1 VNPMSQGMFGAF
13 GGPGA
18 GMNGMNGMNMG
29 MNFPQNQGMYGAGW
43 NSQNNNM
50 WNGSQNNNPSDFGSN
65 PGYGYNQHGNFNQ
78 HQYNGDF
85 QNGAYGRGFGRGRGR
100 GRGRGG
106 FDRFDRG
113 RGGFNNVPQGHQPH
127 FQNAHEQQQYEIQN
141 MQASMMEKQPRH
153 SNAPASKG
161 TNGQSL
167 AEEASKNVDDE
178 FAPGG
183 QEEVQEALGGDYNNA
198 AGDAT
203 VAAEKDFVEPAVIE
217 ASAPGV
223 SLVAEVDAKAETV
236 LSDRGDL
243 AEPKP
248 VNNITSPEMKS
259 ISSPSNKQQIAE
271 IYQEDTHASM
281 PPPSAPL
288 GPAARFTEPVKDFGF
303 RGRGHARFGSKGR
316 GPVPIT
322 NGVPLS
328 PAQTASGSPV
338 SPKESKSVGVVGA
351 PTGPKAMRE
360 PPPKAAPP
368 AAARGNSGG
377 GFQIMGRASM
387 ASQKGQSLA
396 SERSRSGTPPNLYN
410 GRRSASPSSSRRPS
424 QQSRQTSSRYDE
436 NGVADHDRDRERK
449 HRKSKRDDEDHDM
462 EDDQPY
468 DRACSPGESRKSS
481 HRSHREKDRHA
492 SNSKHHSSRSR
503 RHEEENGGAD
513 ADHAM
518 DDYGIPTS
526 TSKEDREHRSS
537 KSSRHESRRDRHR
550 DSDRDHAREERHRD
564 RKRSR
569 HDREEADPPE
579 DEDERR
585 RSRKHKTHHESNGR
599 DSHRSSEAAT
609 PVAEAPAI
617 DPHTLEREAR
627 NKERML
633 KEQQR
638 REKASKLEKGGSRR
652 SVGGSAR
659 RVSYKYEDEVQAGLG
674 EQERESARWR

>member
-1 VNPMSQGMFGAF
+1 MNPMSQSMFGAF

-29 MNFPQNQGMYGAGW
+29 MNFPTNQGMYGAGW

-50 WNGSQNNNPSDFGSN
+50 WNGPQNNNPSDFGSN
-65 PGYGYNQHGNFNQ
+65 AGYGYNQHGNFNQ

-85 QNGAYGRGFGRGRGR
+85 QNGSYGRGFGRGRGR

-106 FDRFDRG
+106 FDRFDRP
-113 RGGFNNVPQGHQPH
+113 RGSFNNFSQGQQPH

-141 MQASMMEKQPRH
+141 IQASMMEKQPRQPD
-153 SNAPASKG
+153 AATSKG
-161 TNGQSL
+161 MNGQIQ
-167 AEEASKNVDDE
+167 EDEVSKQVDDE

-183 QEEVQEALGGDYNNA
+183 QEEVQEALGGDYNNVTGENTLA
-198 AGDAT
+198 
-203 VAAEKDFVEPAVIE
+203 VEKKSLEPEVINGSALDPSPAVNVDPE
-217 ASAPGV
+217 AE
-223 SLVAEVDAKAETV
+223 LVPSKEVDQDQSKPANEAVTYETE
-236 LSDRGDL
+236 LLPS
-243 AEPKP
+243 
-248 VNNITSPEMKS
+248 TSS
-259 ISSPSNKQQIAE
+259 KQQIAE
-271 IYQEDTHASM
+271 IYQEDSHASM

-288 GPAARFTEPVKDFGF
+288 GPAAQFSEPVKDFGF
-303 RGRGHARFGSKGR
+303 RGRGHGRFGSKGR
-316 GPVPIT
+316 GSVPMP

-328 PAQTASGSPV
+328 PAKATSQSPV
-338 SPKESKSVGVVGA
+338 SPKEPKTVVVVGA
-351 PTGPKAMRE
+351 PTGPRAMRE

-377 GFQIMGRASM
+377 FQIMGRASM
-387 ASQKGQSLA
+387 ASQQSQSLI

-410 GRRSASPSSSRRPS
+410 GRRSLSPSSSHRPS
-424 QQSRQTSSRYDE
+424 QQSRQTSSRNDE
-436 NGVADHDRDRERK
+436 NGAADHNRDRERK
-449 HRKSKRDDEDHDM
+449 HRKSKRDHEDHDVQ
-462 EDDQPY
+462 DVQAH
-468 DRACSPGESRKSS
+468 DRASSPGESRKSS
-481 HRSHREKDRHA
+481 RRSHREKDRHA
-492 SNSKHHSSRSR
+492 SSSKHHSSRSR
-503 RHEEENGGAD
+503 RHEDENGD

-518 DDYGIPTS
+518 DDHGIPTS
-526 TSKEDREHRSS
+526 SSREEREHRTS

-550 DSDRDHAREERHRD
+550 DSDRDHGREERHRD

-569 HDREEADPPE
+569 HDRDEDDQLE

-585 RSRKHKTHHESNGR
+585 RSRKHKTHYDSNDRG
-599 DSHRSSEAAT
+599 SHHSPEATT
-609 PVAEAPAI
+609 PVAEAPTV

-638 REKASKLEKGGSRR
+638 REKASKIEKAGSRR
-652 SVGGSAR
+652 TVGSSGR